1 MLCDSLHFI
10 PPTTKYFLRHLAFK
24 HVRRLSLGIMTNR
37 RQELKRCKRQRFRDR
52 SGYGIGYVGT
62 LVVFPMVS
70 GFIGHLVSRWSVA
83 DQ

>member
-1 MLCDSLHFI
+1 MWLLTLHSSYAHI
-10 PPTTKYFLRHLAFK
+10 YSSALDFK
-24 HVRRLSLGIMTNR
+24 HARRLSVGIVTNHGK
-37 RQELKRCKRQRFRDR
+37 ELKRCTKQYFTDR
-52 SGYGIGYVGT
+52 SDCGIGYVGT